1 MKRINLLL
9 AAIMLS
15 ATSFAQQ
22 ALWGFNK
29 ITSPEIKSDNTVT
42 FRLAAPHAKSIAI
55 TGDFLP
61 TKKIDTPYGKF
72 DVPGVQPLTMNK
84 DSVWEFTTPEPLKS
98 ELYSY
103 NFFVDGVKVLD
114 PSNVFMN
121 RDVNSVTDI
130 FIIKGNP
137 GDIYSVQ
144 NVKHGA
150 VTRMW
155 YNSPTA
161 NMVRRLV
168 VYTPAGYEEG
178 KTKYPVLY
186 LLHGMGGDEEAWMA
200 LGRMSQIMD
209 NLIAQGKAKPMIV
222 VMTNGNISQEA
233 APGETQYGLV
243 QPTTQLPKTMDGL
256 FEKSFPD
263 VIKYVDSHF
272 RTLNDKSNRAICGL
286 SMGGFHSKFIS
297 AEYPDLFDYIGLFS
311 AAIEPQKGAQCE
323 IYENQDSKLATL
335 FAKKPKLYWIGIGN
349 ADFLYK
355 SNADYRKY
363 LDAHKYP
370 YTYME
375 TDGGHIWRNW
385 RIYLT
390 EFSQKLFK

>member
-1 MKRINLLL
+1 
-9 AAIMLS
+9 
-15 ATSFAQQ
+15 
-22 ALWGFNK
+22 
-29 ITSPEIKSDNTVT
+29 
-42 FRLAAPHAKSIAI
+42 
-55 TGDFLP
+55 
-61 TKKIDTPYGKF
+61 
-72 DVPGVQPLTMNK
+72 
-84 DSVWEFTTPEPLKS
+84 
-98 ELYSY
+98 
-103 NFFVDGVKVLD
+103 
-114 PSNVFMN
+114 
-121 RDVNSVTDI
+121 
-130 FIIKGNP
+130 
-137 GDIYSVQ
+137 
-144 NVKHGA
+144 
-150 VTRMW
+150 
-155 YNSPTA
+155 
-161 NMVRRLV
+161 
-168 VYTPAGYEEG
+168 
-178 KTKYPVLY
+178 
-186 LLHGMGGDEEAWMA
+186 
-200 LGRMSQIMD
+200 
-209 NLIAQGKAKPMIV
+209 
-222 VMTNGNISQEA
+222 MTNGNISQEA